1 MSTATQLSD
10 QPSRWTLRIALAV
23 RILLAITFVAA
34 GGAKLA
40 GVPTMVQ
47 VFDAIG
53 IGQWFRIVTGAVEIA
68 GAVLLLVPAMAGYGA
83 ALMTATMACA
93 VLTHLVLIGGNPTPA
108 IVLLVLSG
116 FVLWVR
122 RADLTGMI
130 ASNRVVTA

>member
-10 QPSRWTLRIALAV
+10 RPSRWTPRFALAV
-23 RILLAITFVAA
+23 RILLTITFVAA

-40 GVPTMVQ
+40 GVPAMVQ

-53 IGQWFRIVTGAVEIA
+53 IGQWFRIVTGTVEIA
-68 GAVLLLVPAMAGYGA
+68 GAVLLIIPATVGYGA
-83 ALMTATMACA
+83 ALMTATMAFA
-93 VLTHLVLIGGNPTPA
+93 VLTHLVHIGGSPTPA

-122 RADLTGMI
+122 RADLTGMV
-130 ASNRVVTA
+130 ASKRAVAA

>member
-10 QPSRWTLRIALAV
+10 RSSRWTPRVALAV
-23 RILLAITFVAA
+23 RILLAITFAAA

-40 GVPTMVQ
+40 GVPAMVQ

-53 IGQWFRIVTGAVEIA
+53 IGQWFRIVTGTVEIA
-68 GAVLLLVPAMAGYGA
+68 GAILLIAPATVAYGA
-83 ALMTATMACA
+83 ALMTVTMACA
-93 VLTHLVLIGGNPTPA
+93 VLTHLVRIGGNPTPA

-122 RADLTGMI
+122 RTDLTVMV
-130 ASNRVVTA
+130 ASKRVVTA